1 MIGLNDR
8 PQFLPWRHRRRP
20 RIWLCGPRRRRERA
34 HPISLGRLTLFISSR
49 LALRAEPRLTRV
61 APRSD
66 CNGPDRMP
74 TRRARRTHTAHN
86 RRQKE
91 MFPPTPSSSLM
102 LASPTSQVCSWLE
115 ERSVVRE
122 NVVGAVLELSV
133 TQHGGQWNGLSS
145 LFLLLVQQTLHGL
158 ALEGRLIL
166 GVE

>member
-1 MIGLNDR
+1 
-8 PQFLPWRHRRRP
+8 
-20 RIWLCGPRRRRERA
+20 
-34 HPISLGRLTLFISSR
+34 
-49 LALRAEPRLTRV
+49 
-61 APRSD
+61 
-66 CNGPDRMP
+66 MP

-91 MFPPTPSSSLM
+91 MFPPTPLSLM

-133 TQHGGQWNGLSS
+133 TQYGGQWNGLSS